1 MSGQRRRRG
10 DYIISD
16 AGPDLVGSRVVA
28 SEVEAAW
35 GKERRDSAESPPRV
49 RESGSS
55 LSGDEVDF
63 VSISFRKNLFHL
75 QKLSSKNEA
84 PPRAI
89 TTRAR
94 PVCISH

>member
-49 RESGSS
+49 RKSGSS
-55 LSGDEVDF
+55 LSGDEVAY
-63 VSISFRKNLFHL
+63 SISFRKNLFHL

-84 PPRAI
+84 PPRAC